1 MSQKMQLSAFTFKRW
16 IREMEG
22 SKLKTVL
29 AVDANMMRTIE
40 TAIKVGDAVLLKVS
54 YLYSHQI

>member
-1 MSQKMQLSAFTFKRW
+1 
-16 IREMEG
+16 MEG

-54 YLYSHQI
+54 DSSLLVANNHLSD